1 MKYVLG
7 DLIKIADTGDFDI
20 IVQGCNCFNTM
31 GGGIAASI
39 RERAP
44 QAYAADCATNK
55 GDRKKLGSYTSAV
68 VSDMYAKSDYIII
81 NAYTQYTFWDIDD
94 MLSYEAVR
102 KVFQKIKEDYDS
114 HPEIIPRIGIPL
126 IGAGLA
132 RGDWNKIEEI
142 IDSFGFRDLTC
153 VMWNGFEAEKVNR
166 LDRV

>member
-1 MKYVLG
+1 MVQ
-7 DLIKIADTGDFDI
+7 
-20 IVQGCNCFNTM
+20 IVFALLVA
-31 GGGIAASI
+31 GIAASI
-39 RERAP
+39 RDRAP
-44 QAYAADCATNK
+44 QAYAVDCQTVK
-55 GDRKKLGSYTSAV
+55 GDRKKLGTYTKAT
-68 VSDMYAKSDYIII
+68 VSDIYSKGVYVII

-114 HPEIIPRIGIPL
+114 RPEIIPRIGIPL

-142 IDSFGFRDLTC
+142 IDSIGFRDLTC